1 METAYEMGWEIVNR
15 LDRAMADYFS
25 EWKRARKRLQWS
37 TSVLTEED
45 AREYQ
50 IRERNAQ
57 VEIRDGFNQNLV
69 IQYYEGQQKKILLFI
84 PQNFL
89 LFIPQNWQQKIR
101 ISLRKGSIIC
111 LQKEPY
117 RGLELSVKKGE
128 ILCSAPASLSVRCWM
143 WSAPALQ
150 TFIWDLTEMW
160 KKNCARS

>member
-1 METAYEMGWEIVNR
+1 MEEITMETAYEMGWEIVNR

-69 IQYYEGQQKKILLFI
+69 IQYYEGRQKKI
-84 PQNFL
+84 L

-101 ISLRKGSIIC
+101 ISLRRGSIIC
-111 LQKEPY
+111 FQKEPY
-117 RGLELSVKKGE
+117 RGLELSMKKGE
-128 ILCSAPASLSVRCWM
+128 ILCFAPASLSVSCWI
-143 WSAPALQ
+143 WSAPAWQ

>member
-1 METAYEMGWEIVNR
+1 MEEITMETAYEMGWEIVNR

-25 EWKRARKRLQWS
+25 EWKRVRKRLQWS

-69 IQYYEGQQKKILLFI
+69 IQYYEGRQKKII
-84 PQNFL
+84 

>member
-69 IQYYEGQQKKILLFI
+69 IQYYEGRQKKII
-84 PQNFL
+84 

-128 ILCSAPASLSVRCWM
+128 ILCSGPASLSVRCWM

>member
-69 IQYYEGQQKKILLFI
+69 IQYYEGRQKKI
-84 PQNFL
+84 L

-101 ISLRKGSIIC
+101 ISLRRGSIIC
-111 LQKEPY
+111 FQKEPY
-117 RGLELSVKKGE
+117 RGLELSMKKGE
-128 ILCSAPASLSVRCWM
+128 ILCFAPASLSVSCWI
-143 WSAPALQ
+143 WSAPAWQ